1 MSCLVVFLLILI
13 VVMAQPTTTSPTPP
27 NQKPSPTDQAGDP
40 KAAAEQGLQALRAL
54 VDEQNYRDL
63 GFESQNEAASA
74 TLGEPL
80 RVVLV
85 RLDQLREFQPE
96 SDPSRLLTRT
106 TEMIYPVLA
115 GGQARCSI
123 TLTQEG
129 GKWTAAAFGGA
140 KLIRQITKVRNA
152 LVPSANIFVKVP
164 ALNVYFIARQEE
176 GAAAGLMLTP
186 LTDQPEYRMKE
197 GVALPAKDAFS
208 ALVPAAKAHDG
219 KTS

>member
-1 MSCLVVFLLILI
+1 VKDQTYCNKKPVAFVWWWVGGGGHVMVVRGYKT
-13 VVMAQPTTTSPTPP
+13 VS
-27 NQKPSPTDQAGDP
+27 G
-40 KAAAEQGLQALRAL
+40 
-54 VDEQNYRDL
+54 QNYVYMNNR
-63 GFESQNEAASA
+63 S
-74 TLGEPL
+74 
-80 RVVLV
+80 
-85 RLDQLREFQPE
+85 
-96 SDPSRLLTRT
+96 
-106 TEMIYPVLA
+106 
-115 GGQARCSI
+115 SI

-140 KLIRQITKVRNA
+140 KLIRQLTKVRNA

-176 GAAAGLMLTP
+176 GAAGGLMLTP

-197 GVALPAKDAFS
+197 GGALPAKEAFS